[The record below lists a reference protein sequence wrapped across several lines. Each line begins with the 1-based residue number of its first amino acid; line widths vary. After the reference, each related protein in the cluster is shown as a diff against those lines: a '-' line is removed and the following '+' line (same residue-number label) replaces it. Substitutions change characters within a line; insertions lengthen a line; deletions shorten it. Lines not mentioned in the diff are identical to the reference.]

1 MIAQVFISSEYRPMS
16 ESQGELLGDYP
27 GEVPLGVAIDFTH
40 SEDYLPGRWVTIVD
54 QSRKPIILADIRVYG
69 SKSTEVQGHQAM
81 ASAKSL
87 AS

>member
-1 MIAQVFISSEYRPMS
+1 MS

-54 QSRKPIILADIRVYG
+54 QSRKPIILSDIRVYG

-81 ASAKSL
+81 ASAKSF